1 MRMIKPWLKLL
12 RAEHGVIVF
21 IAVIVSQFVVTGR
34 LDQSFLYP
42 ALGPLLITWGAFAW
56 GDYFGFKSD
65 LALKRMDRPLVAGTI
80 KRRHALWTGL
90 ALMLLGVAATHP
102 LGKEAFAIAAAYTL
116 FAFAYDPFLKPRPA
130 LGNAFIASAMS
141 ISFLYGNV
149 AAAVPMDARVVLYA
163 AIAFL
168 AGLGREL
175 IITLRDVAGDK
186 KIGAT
191 TLPMILGAKK
201 TVVLA
206 AVLTYAAVALSL
218 IPLLRPVHAAYI
230 PLVILTDALFLV
242 GTYYALLSQ
251 KTEHLNRA
259 RQLTLYGML
268 FGVLA
273 FAALGLQ

>member
-1 MRMIKPWLKLL
+1 MIVKSWWQLL

-21 IAVIVSQFVVTGR
+21 MAVVVSQFVVTGR
-34 LDQSFLYP
+34 LDESFLYP

-65 LALKRMDRPLVAGTI
+65 KALRRLDRPVVAGHI
-80 KRRHALWTGL
+80 KRQHALWTGL
-90 ALMLLGVAATHP
+90 LLMLTGLAATYP
-102 LGKEAFAIAAAYTL
+102 VGREAFAIAAVYTL
-116 FAFAYDPFLKPRPA
+116 FAFAYDPILKKKPF

-141 ISFLYGNV
+141 VSFLYGNV
-149 AAAVPMDARVVLYA
+149 ATSLPIDSRTGLYA

-201 TVVLA
+201 TVLLSTVL
-206 AVLTYAAVALSL
+206 VYAAVALSL
-218 IPLLRPVHAAYI
+218 VPLLRPVHAAYI
-230 PLVILTDALFLV
+230 ALVILTDALFLL

-251 KTEHLNRA
+251 KNEHLNSA